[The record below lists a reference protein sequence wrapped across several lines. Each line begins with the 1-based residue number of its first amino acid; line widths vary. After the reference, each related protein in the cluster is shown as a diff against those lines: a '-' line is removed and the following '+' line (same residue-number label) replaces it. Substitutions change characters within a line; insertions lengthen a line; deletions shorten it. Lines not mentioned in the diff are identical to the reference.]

1 MVPKF
6 ISKEYDSINKNFI
19 LTYEYRNYRYE
30 VIDFGW
36 NGGMP
41 LSWQHKN
48 EQAHIDHMLDDQPK
62 HDPNFKPE
70 DAQIGF
76 DMFWEYVN
84 QE

>member
-1 MVPKF
+1 
-6 ISKEYDSINKNFI
+6 
-19 LTYEYRNYRYE
+19 
-30 VIDFGW
+30 
-36 NGGMP
+36 MP